1 MIFVAKGLRRMAEYH
16 VSAGIAGIYAGKTNK
31 NGTEWL
37 DKSEVTDEALGAV
50 RDYLVDKLQ
59 ANNKIEGG
67 YEWNRKDGKVVELLV
82 RIREGENDA

>member
-1 MIFVAKGLRRMAEYH
+1 MNKYH

-37 DKSEVTDEALGAV
+37 DKADVTDEALRAV

-59 ANNKIEGG
+59 TNNKTEGG
-67 YEWNRKDGKVVELLV
+67 YEWKRKDGKIVELV
-82 RIREGENDA
+82 VKIREGENDV